1 MYYRKEMIIQNHDE
15 LAASAARKKAL
26 RIIEAGIESV
36 SPVNIMKAAV
46 SYNTA
51 GHTLKVKGD
60 NFSLKEGRLFVIGG
74 GKASGLMA
82 QALESIVGAE
92 NITAGTVNFKGGEA
106 KTRKVK
112 AVIAGHPVPD
122 RRGLGGVEAMLVLKK
137 RYSIGEKDIV
147 VCLLS
152 GGGSALMP
160 YPVAEISLE
169 DKQAVTELLIGSGA
183 NIDEVNVV
191 RKHLSR
197 IKGGSLGAFYAP
209 ARVISLILSDVVGND
224 LATIASGP
232 TVTDPSTF
240 AEAHGVLKRYGLLAK
255 APQSVVGYIE
265 KGIRGEVPETLKTLS
280 NCHNY
285 IIGDSGLALEA
296 MAEAAGKLGLN
307 PLILTSCQ
315 TGDTAGVARFRAG
328 ELIANKYAGH
338 DVLFIGG
345 ETTIKLPTKAGSGGR
360 NQHYAAVSMLALAD
374 YPENWLVATVGTD
387 GSDFLPDVA
396 GAMVDKES
404 LEAAKAKGLD
414 IAAYIKRCD
423 SNTLL
428 KAIGNSLIVTGNTGT
443 NVGDIIVYLVGE

>member
-1 MYYRKEMIIQNHDE
+1 MIVKNHGD
-15 LAASAARKKAL
+15 LATSATREKAL
-26 RIIEAGIESV
+26 RIIEAGIRSV
-36 SPVNIMKAAV
+36 LPVNIMKAAV
-46 SYNTA
+46 GYDA
-51 GHTLKVKGD
+51 VRRTLDVKGD
-60 NFSLKEGRLFVIGG
+60 SFHLKEGRLFVIGG

-92 NITAGTVNFKGGEA
+92 NITAGTVNFKGGEV
-106 KTRKVK
+106 KTQRVK

-122 RRGLGGVEAMLVLKK
+122 RRGLNGVEAMLALKK

-169 DKQAVTELLIGSGA
+169 DKQAVTGLLIGSGA
-183 NIDEVNVV
+183 SIDEVNIV

-240 AEAHGVLKRYGLLAK
+240 AEAHGVLKRYDLLAK
-255 APQSVVGYIE
+255 APRSVVGYIE
-265 KGIRGEVPETLKTLS
+265 KGIKGEAPETPKTLE
-280 NCHNY
+280 NCRNY
-285 IIGDSGLALEA
+285 VIGDNGLALEA
-296 MAEAAGKLGLN
+296 MAGEAGKLGLN
-307 PLILTSCQ
+307 SLILTSRQ

-328 ELIANKYAGH
+328 EIIANKHAGH
-338 DVLFIGG
+338 DVLLIGG
-345 ETTIKLPTKAGSGGR
+345 ETTIKLPPEAGSGGR

-374 YPENWLVATVGTD
+374 YPENWLVAAVGTD

-396 GAMVDKES
+396 GAMVDRNS
-404 LEAAKAKGLD
+404 LDTAKAKGLD
-414 IAAYIKRCD
+414 IAAYIEKCD

-428 KAIGNSLIVTGNTGT
+428 KAIGNSLVETGDTGT
-443 NVGDIIVYLVGE
+443 NVGDVIVYLAGK